1 MLIDDFSRQNLTS
14 SLGTK
19 WYGISDSVM
28 GGVSKVNVK
37 CSLIG
42 KRPSLVLNGDVL
54 LENNGGFIQAALNL
68 AMAEGV
74 FDASTFSGIRLV
86 VRGNYEQYSIHL
98 RTPDNIRSWQSY
110 RAQFTATPSWKTI
123 DLPFSIFTA
132 HRLDIPIDIQRLRRI
147 GIVAIGRAF
156 YADLA
161 VANISFFF

>member
-1 MLIDDFSRQNLTS
+1 MLIDDFSSQDLTS
-14 SLGTK
+14 KLGTK

-28 GGVSKVNVK
+28 GGVSKANVT

-42 KRPSLVLNGDVL
+42 KCPSLILYGDVL

-74 FDASTFSGIRLV
+74 LDASAFSGIRLV
-86 VRGNYEQYSIHL
+86 VRGNSEQYSIHL

-110 RAQFTATPSWKTI
+110 RSQFIATTNWKTI
-123 DLPFSIFTA
+123 DLPFSIFTP
-132 HRLDIPIDIQRLRRI
+132 HRHDIPLNIQRLRRI

-161 VANISFFF
+161 VAKVSFFI

>member
-1 MLIDDFSRQNLTS
+1 MLIDDFSSQDLTS

-19 WYGISDSVM
+19 WHGISDSVM
-28 GGVSKVNVK
+28 GGISKVNVTH
-37 CSLIG
+37 SLIG

-54 LENNGGFIQAALNL
+54 LENNGGFIQAVLNL

-74 FDASTFSGIRLV
+74 IDASTFSGIRLV
-86 VRGNYEQYSIHL
+86 VRGNFEQYSIHL

-110 RAQFTATPSWKTI
+110 RAQFTAPPSWKTI
-123 DLPFSIFTA
+123 DLPFSVFTP
-132 HRLDIPIDIQRLRRI
+132 HRLDIPIDTKRLRRI

-161 VANISFFF
+161 VAKVSFFF